1 MNNLKLAREGEN
13 FVYGMNSDELEF
25 TDHNK
30 CFSSIYQIF
39 KVVLENFKGF
49 NCILQ

>member
-13 FVYGMNSDELEF
+13 FVYEYDELEF
-25 TDHNK
+25 ADHKK

-49 NCILQ
+49 NYILQ